1 MPFFVM
7 MRRLGWLLLAL
18 FALAACAPATT
29 NPSSAAPA
37 TATTA
42 PPATQT
48 AASGGLIVQPT
59 AEPTPTAEVLAAASG
74 LPNNKPAFLDSFADW

>member
-29 NPSSAAPA
+29 NPPSAAP
-37 TATTA
+37 ATTA